1 MLGTYNPPQPK
12 PNEALNNLMQFF
24 TKDLSTDI
32 ATQYSNAVTNN
43 PQYLAKAEE
52 LSGISKDLAGVNANL
67 RALGDD
73 VRKKYSAG
81 TPESLIASATARE
94 AKPLMEQAQY
104 LFDLQTNATTELNR
118 ISQDSKEMFSIQQEE
133 RNRNQTLAFQLY
145 NTVNAEEIRQE
156 DIVRADE
163 ELRIKMEQSRTE
175 QEFLI
180 HKDQRDYNFKVA
192 EAIYRKETSRQ
203 ELELKTSQS
212 NRDFDLKV
220 FEANKQKASD
230 FLQFKTT
237 NED

>member
-1 MLGTYNPPQPK
+1 
-12 PNEALNNLMQFF
+12 
-24 TKDLSTDI
+24 
-32 ATQYSNAVTNN
+32 
-43 PQYLAKAEE
+43 
-52 LSGISKDLAGVNANL
+52 
-67 RALGDD
+67 
-73 VRKKYSAG
+73 
-81 TPESLIASATARE
+81 
-94 AKPLMEQAQY
+94 
-104 LFDLQTNATTELNR
+104 
-118 ISQDSKEMFSIQQEE
+118 
-133 RNRNQTLAFQLY
+133 
-145 NTVNAEEIRQE
+145 
-156 DIVRADE
+156 VRADE